1 MVFLSVRRL
10 CGSDCRSGRPV
21 LTNPIRPVILSG
33 ERKRDGKAVAEK
45 PSEAEIQEENR
56 RIRRLQ
62 MMMSLVMSVISQGNL
77 PLEEASELV
86 ASTKRAALNLF
97 PGKERAYDLI
107 YRPRLQRLL
116 REKYR
121 IC

>member
-1 MVFLSVRRL
+1 MKNQ
-10 CGSDCRSGRPV
+10 P
-21 LTNPIRPVILSG
+21 T
-33 ERKRDGKAVAEK
+33 
-45 PSEAEIQEENR
+45 EAEIREESL

-62 MMMSLVMSVISQGNL
+62 LMTSLVTNVISQGNL
-77 PLEEASELV
+77 PIEEASELI
-86 ASTKRAALNLF
+86 ASTKRAAMNLF
-97 PGKERAYDLI
+97 PEKELAYDLI

>member
-1 MVFLSVRRL
+1 MRN
-10 CGSDCRSGRPV
+10 RP
-21 LTNPIRPVILSG
+21 T
-33 ERKRDGKAVAEK
+33 
-45 PSEAEIQEENR
+45 EAEIQEESR

-62 MMMSLVMSVISQGNL
+62 LIMSLVTSVISQGNL
-77 PLEEASELV
+77 PIEEASELV
-86 ASTKRAALNLF
+86 ASTRRAALNLF
-97 PGKERAYDLI
+97 PGKELAYDLI

>member
-1 MVFLSVRRL
+1 M
-10 CGSDCRSGRPV
+10 RSRP
-21 LTNPIRPVILSG
+21 T
-33 ERKRDGKAVAEK
+33 
-45 PSEAEIQEENR
+45 EAEIQEESR

-62 MMMSLVMSVISQGNL
+62 LMISLVASVISQGNL
-77 PLEEASELV
+77 PIEEASELV
-86 ASTKRAALNLF
+86 ASVRRAALNLF
-97 PGKERAYDLI
+97 PDKELAFDLI

>member
-1 MVFLSVRRL
+1 MAIPH
-10 CGSDCRSGRPV
+10 GQEGKGPV
-21 LTNPIRPVILSG
+21 PAR
-33 ERKRDGKAVAEK
+33 
-45 PSEAEIQEENR
+45 PSEAEIQEESR
-56 RIRRLQ
+56 RIHRLQ

-77 PLEEASELV
+77 PIEEASELI

-97 PGKERAYDLI
+97 PDKELAFDLI

>member
-1 MVFLSVRRL
+1 M
-10 CGSDCRSGRPV
+10 DHHP
-21 LTNPIRPVILSG
+21 T
-33 ERKRDGKAVAEK
+33 
-45 PSEAEIQEENR
+45 EAEIQEESR

-62 MMMSLVMSVISQGNL
+62 LMMQLVASVISQGNL
-77 PLEEASELV
+77 PIEEASELV
-86 ASTKRAALNLF
+86 ASSRRAALNLF
-97 PGKERAYDLI
+97 PDKEAAYDLI

>member
-1 MVFLSVRRL
+1 MAESVYWQKAGGRFQILVREVRRL
-10 CGSDCRSGRPV
+10 MKNQP
-21 LTNPIRPVILSG
+21 T
-33 ERKRDGKAVAEK
+33 ET
-45 PSEAEIQEENR
+45 EIQEESR

-62 MMMSLVMSVISQGNL
+62 LMMNLVMSVISQGNL
-77 PLEEASELV
+77 PLEEASDLI

-97 PGKERAYDLI
+97 PDKELAYDLI

>member
-1 MVFLSVRRL
+1 MKNQ
-10 CGSDCRSGRPV
+10 P
-21 LTNPIRPVILSG
+21 TN
-33 ERKRDGKAVAEK
+33 
-45 PSEAEIQEENR
+45 AEIQEESR

-62 MMMSLVMSVISQGNL
+62 LMMSLVTNVISQGNL
-77 PLEEASELV
+77 PIEEASELI

-97 PGKERAYDLI
+97 PEKELAFDLI
-107 YRPRLQRLL
+107 CRPRLQRLL

>member
-1 MVFLSVRRL
+1 MAARSEDVMGRR
-10 CGSDCRSGRPV
+10 P
-21 LTNPIRPVILSG
+21 T
-33 ERKRDGKAVAEK
+33 
-45 PSEAEIQEENR
+45 EAEIQEESR

-62 MMMSLVMSVISQGNL
+62 LMMNLVASVISQGNL
-77 PLEEASELV
+77 PIEEASELI
-86 ASTKRAALNLF
+86 ASSRRAALNLF
-97 PGKERAYDLI
+97 PDKEAAYDLI